1 MKVPYLSLNQQWSDI
16 REEALLLID
25 EVLSTGK
32 YIEHEIV
39 SLLEKELATKLGVK
53 HVVLVNSGTDA
64 LMLGLYALG
73 IKKFDEVI
81 TVPNSFIATVAAI
94 QHVGAIPV
102 MVDVGPDH
110 LMDVSKI
117 ESAITSKT
125 RAIMPVHLEGKVCNM
140 AKISEIAKRYGL
152 FVVEDV
158 AQAFGSKF
166 SGKMAGSFSDA
177 ACFSLH
183 PLKNLN
189 ACGDGG
195 FVATNSLRVA
205 ERINSLRNHGLRER
219 NNSLEFGFVSRFDS
233 IQAAILFIR
242 LKKFD
247 QVVSQRRE
255 NAAIYDLAFKN
266 SDIIAPIVSNE
277 VFHTY
282 HTYNVEIDNRDKVR
296 EKLLELGIDSRIH
309 YPKLITEQAAYL
321 DKFGSCLEQI
331 PNAINQKLRILSIP
345 IHAHLKADEVAYV
358 ANQML
363 LQYS

>member
-1 MKVPYLSLNQQWSDI
+1 MKVPYLSLNQQWGDI

-39 SLLEKELATKLGVK
+39 GLLEIELASKLGVK

-64 LMLGLYALG
+64 LMLGLYSLG
-73 IKKFDEVI
+73 IKKNDEII
-81 TVPNSFIATVAAI
+81 TVPNSFIASVAAI

-110 LMDVSKI
+110 LMDVNQI
-117 ESAITSKT
+117 ESVITSKT

-140 AKISEIAKRYGL
+140 KKIKEIAMRHDL
-152 FVVEDV
+152 LIVEDV

-166 SGKMAGSFSDA
+166 SGQMAGSFSDA

-195 FVATNSLRVA
+195 FVATNSIEVA
-205 ERINSLRNHGLRER
+205 NRIKSLRNHGLVER

-233 IQAAILFIR
+233 IQAAILYIR
-242 LKKFD
+242 LKKLD
-247 QVVSQRRE
+247 QVIAQRRE
-255 NAAIYDLAFKN
+255 NAGVYDLAFKN
-266 SDIIAPIVSNE
+266 SVILTPIVSSE

-282 HTYNVEIDNRDKVR
+282 HTYSIEINNRDSVR
-296 EKLLELGIDSRIH
+296 AKLSKLGIDTRIH
-309 YPKLITEQAAYL
+309 YPNLITEQAAFI

-331 PNAINQKLRILSIP
+331 PNAINQKARILSIP
-345 IHAHLKADEVAYV
+345 IHAHLRADEVAYV
-358 ANQML
+358 ANQIL
-363 LQYS
+363 LL